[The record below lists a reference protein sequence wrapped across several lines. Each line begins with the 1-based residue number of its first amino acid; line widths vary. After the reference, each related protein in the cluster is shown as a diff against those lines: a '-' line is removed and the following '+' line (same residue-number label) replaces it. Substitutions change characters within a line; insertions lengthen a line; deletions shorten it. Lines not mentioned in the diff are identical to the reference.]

1 MVLRSINKLDL
12 FIKRC
17 SAPTLYHCSVSV
29 TTGANSRSSHS
40 AAQAST
46 ERSSGKNNNSNS
58 GRSNDRNDE
67 GHKFSWQ
74 GIVRFFVPF
83 SLGALGATLVSQ
95 KEQVTPS
102 IQAARALTARRRD
115 YNFIADVVAGCADS
129 VVYIEIKDTRHFDY
143 FSGQPIT
150 ASNGSGFIIEQN
162 GLILTNAHVVIN
174 KPHTMVQVRLSDGR
188 TFPATIEDVDQ
199 TSDLATLRIQ
209 VSNLSVMKLGKS
221 STLRSGEWVVALGS
235 PLALSNTVT
244 AGVISST
251 QRASQELGLRNR
263 DINYLQ
269 TDAAITFGN
278 SGGPL
283 VNLDG
288 EAIGVNSMKVTAGIS
303 FAIPIDYVK
312 VFLERAAE
320 RRKKGS
326 TYKTGYPVKRYMGI
340 TMLTLTPDI
349 LFELK
354 SRSQN
359 MPANLVHGVLVW
371 KVIVGSP
378 AHSGGLQPGDIVTHI
393 NKKEIKNSSDV
404 YDALADSTK
413 DLEIVIFRGV
423 KQMRVTITPEDP

>member
-1 MVLRSINKLDL
+1 MALRGTHRLEVILRRCLASPVLHSHAP
-12 FIKRC
+12 KR
-17 SAPTLYHCSVSV
+17 T
-29 TTGANSRSSHS
+29 SSHVTS
-40 AAQAST
+40 KD
-46 ERSSGKNNNSNS
+46 EDPKSNS
-58 GRSNDRNDE
+58 DSGQDRQNGGQKE
-67 GHKFSWQ
+67 KGWRRL
-74 GIVRFFVPF
+74 VRFFVPF
-83 SLGALGATLVSQ
+83 SLGAVVSAVVIQ
-95 KEQVTPS
+95 REDLTPT
-102 IQAARALTARRRD
+102 ITASKMTGRRRD
-115 YNFIADVVAGCADS
+115 FNFIADVVAGCADS

-209 VSNLSVMKLGKS
+209 VNNLSVMRLGKS

-326 TYKTGYPVKRYMGI
+326 AYKTGYPVKRYMGI

-359 MPANLVHGVLVW
+359 MPSNLTHGVLVW

-404 YDALADSTK
+404 YDALADNSK
-413 DLEIVIFRGV
+413 NLDMVILRGV
-423 KQMRVTITPEDP
+423 KQMHVTITPEDP